1 MISVLMWGQVVPE
14 SQTKAWRWMGRNL
27 RIYIHIYMY
36 IKYVTYMVSVL
47 MYVGAGDAGEP
58 GQRAAAD
65 GPGRADRARH
75 VLAALHGAGVQL

>member
-1 MISVLMWGQVVPE
+1 
-14 SQTKAWRWMGRNL
+14 
-27 RIYIHIYMY
+27 
-36 IKYVTYMVSVL
+36 MVSIL